1 MMLYRILLPPR
12 MLNAYKNLRI
22 DKEGEGCK
30 GIYKA
35 PLLHCVTYYYSTYYQ
50 ENSINN
56 YGVYSTKQPGNYTGR
71 WWETH

>member
-1 MMLYRILLPPR
+1 MMLYRILLPSR

-35 PLLHCVTYYYSTYYQ
+35 PLLHCVTYYYSTYY
-50 ENSINN
+50 
-56 YGVYSTKQPGNYTGR
+56 
-71 WWETH
+71 